1 MFTCAYTHSY
11 THMPLGILTQLRT
24 KVKQL
29 LFILIDSL
37 CYHTYIFTP
46 QCNPAGRSAADSEKV
61 LIVQDVKQIGEDPLI
76 VFDGI

>member
-1 MFTCAYTHSY
+1 M
-11 THMPLGILTQLRT
+11 L
-24 KVKQL
+24 
-29 LFILIDSL
+29 
-37 CYHTYIFTP
+37 YIFTP